1 MSTSIRTTISRLPR
15 ARLLTAVLPLALGL
29 ALLAGCKQGEGDR
42 CEVNSDCESGLMCFM
57 RGSAMSCQAPG
68 SVSTRDASVDSAPA
82 ADSAPLPD
90 AATDTRD
97 AADLA
102 PPPPDVGPDAATAD
116 ARLDATPG

>member
-15 ARLLTAVLPLALGL
+15 ARLLTAVLPLGL

-57 RGSAMSCQAPG
+57 RGNAKVCQSSGFVPTA
-68 SVSTRDASVDSAPA
+68 DASVDSAPA

-90 AATDTRD
+90 AAPGAPDTAD
-97 AADLA
+97 VAPAPPDLA
-102 PPPPDVGPDAATAD
+102 PDAATAD
-116 ARLDATPG
+116 ARLDGTPG